1 MEITVR
7 GRSRMEKLGLIF
19 GRKDDWGENVNKLMA
34 SSKIRKV
41 KEALQKKNREELR
54 VEKLQPNST

>member
-7 GRSRMEKLGLIF
+7 GLSRMENLGLIF
-19 GRKDDWGENVNKLMA
+19 GRKVDWGENVNKLMA

-41 KEALQKKNREELR
+41 KEAL
-54 VEKLQPNST
+54 